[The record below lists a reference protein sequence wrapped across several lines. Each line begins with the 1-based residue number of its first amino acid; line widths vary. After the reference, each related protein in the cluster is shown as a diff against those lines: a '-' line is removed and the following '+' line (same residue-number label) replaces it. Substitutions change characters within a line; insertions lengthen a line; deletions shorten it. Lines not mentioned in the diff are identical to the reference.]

1 MTRKSSMHFRRL
13 PVDFRDEPSCA
24 VPIVRR
30 NISRRTSDGG
40 ESHSPN
46 AFVLDFGYSNFKIHN
61 SKFNSRGFTLVEIL
75 VVLVLLS
82 LIVFALMAV
91 FSATQRAFR
100 ASLTQS
106 DTLQGGRSVMD
117 LIAAD
122 LQSMTPS
129 DASSNTFVNGI
140 LYAPVN
146 FYINEQTSP
155 QLSPPMPLFQS
166 IITSPSGSEVTN
178 ILENIFILSKNNING
193 VPTWVGTGYSVNT
206 NLPDGTLY
214 PLYRFYMTTNLS
226 SGIFGPVGL
235 FNAFYSSQYTN
246 STIWSHLMDGVVRL
260 TAQAYDTNGVVMTNG
275 YMNPQ
280 NSIFT
285 APSSFHV
292 RFVRFKQDQYGVV
305 DSVFYSNAVPA
316 SVQIEL
322 GTLEDRTL
330 QHAEGLSGANQSN
343 YLAGAAGQLHVFRQ
357 RVWIRNL
364 DPTAYQQ

>member
-1 MTRKSSMHFRRL
+1 MTRKPSMPFRRL
-13 PVDFRDEPSCA
+13 PVDFRDEPPCV

-30 NISRRTSDGG
+30 SVSRRTSHDG

-61 SKFNSRGFTLVEIL
+61 SKFNSRGFTLIEIL

-122 LQSMTPS
+122 LQAMTPS
-129 DASSNTFVNGI
+129 DASSNTFVLIGGQPI
-140 LYAPVN
+140 LFAPVN
-146 FYINEQTSP
+146 FYVSEQTSP

-193 VPTWVGTGYSVNT
+193 VPSWVGTGYSVNT

-260 TAQAYDTNGVVMTNG
+260 TAQTYDTNGVVMTNG
-275 YMNPQ
+275 YANPQ
-280 NSIFT
+280 NFGT
-285 APSSFHV
+285 SFHV
-292 RFVRFKQDQYGVV
+292 RFVRFTQDQYGVV